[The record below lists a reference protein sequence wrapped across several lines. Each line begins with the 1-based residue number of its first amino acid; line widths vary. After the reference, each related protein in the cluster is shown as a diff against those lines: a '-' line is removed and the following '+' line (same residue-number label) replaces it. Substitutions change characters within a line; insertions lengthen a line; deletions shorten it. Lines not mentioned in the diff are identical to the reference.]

1 MATCIQTITTG
12 SFEELYPNT
21 STPFSVNILT
31 NKVFKVVTTATTQA
45 QFRFVFNPTSTV
57 TTVSITVAAYQKV
70 GTSYVDLGAVAF
82 SDLVANF
89 FKDFTV
95 GEFYICVRSNQ
106 SYNATVVGVGD
117 FTGFA
122 PTVNFSP
129 VVSDGCTMSVTME
142 NVKPV
147 NACDEPLFYEIVE
160 GSLPPDIFM
169 NDLGRLYGTL
179 PNLDCLVDAVDY
191 SPSQNW
197 SFPDPDGNMHPWG
210 RQWRFK
216 VRVSIAEQPDT
227 SSDEWFCVAVH
238 NNWDFDR
245 DNFVKNA
252 PFKQIRD
259 IVIVDEPV
267 KLPKTVCMVPCVT
280 PIESVFV
287 PQPLV
292 TPECPVCEDV
302 DVVTDITLIKI
313 PELCQK
319 IDVSAIPLWWK
330 NNKDATFSCKE
341 TQKFIENLRTSKYF
355 QALLVQIGYNSGTVD
370 PDSVIEATAFKNFLQ
385 LTASTL
391 IDGRREHHIDAKML
405 QWKNRQNQRLPT
417 TGIAYDGAGMELTME

>member
-1 MATCIQTITTG
+1 MATCLQTMTAGT
-12 SFEELYPNT
+12 FEDIFPNT
-21 STPFSVNILT
+21 LTPFTVNILT
-31 NKVFKVVTTATTQA
+31 NKVFRISSTSTNSA
-45 QFRFVFNPTSTV
+45 QFNFVFSPVVPV
-57 TTVSITVAAYQKV
+57 TTVSITVTAFQKI
-70 GTSYVDLGAVAF
+70 GSAFIDLGAVTF
-82 SDLVANF
+82 NDLIVNF
-89 FKDFTV
+89 TKDFDV
-95 GEFYICVRSNQ
+95 GEYYICIRSNQ
-106 SYNATVVGVGD
+106 SYTATVVGL
-117 FTGFA
+117 FSGFNPTATFSPNGYAGETLRVTLENVA
-122 PTVNFSP
+122 PTNPCS
-129 VVSDGCTMSVTME
+129 
-142 NVKPV
+142 
-147 NACDEPLFYEIVE
+147 EPLFYEIVE
-160 GSLPPDIFM
+160 GVLPEGVFM
-169 NDLGRLYGTL
+169 NSLGRLYGTL
-179 PNLDCLVDAVDY
+179 PNLDCLDDAPKF

-197 SFPDPDGNMHPWG
+197 SYPDPDGTMHPWG
-210 RQWRFK
+210 RQWRFR
-216 VRVSIAEQPDT
+216 VRVSIADQED
-227 SSDEWFCVAVH
+227 SFKDEWFCVAVH

-417 TGIAYDGAGMELTME
+417 TGITYDGAALEITME